1 MGAYDYYEYKI
12 EIIDGKEVMQ
22 ASPTAYHNEII
33 VNLANIVDRKLPNEC
48 KVYTDS
54 VDFIL
59 DENNTYI
66 PDLTVCKKSD
76 ITDGARITGTPKFIL
91 EVWSNGNKE
100 TERTKKIEQYE
111 QKGIKQFLEID
122 YVENWFKFHNLVE
135 GKFKLQNSGE
145 LTKPYYIQLDFLD
158 FELDVYDLVHNCGEE
173 TKRYLDAEVALNG
186 MKMFIDNWSD
196 EEVNEKTGIPLQTI
210 QKVRGSWNGSI

>member
-22 ASPTAYHNEII
+22 ASPTALHNYII
-33 VNLANIVDRKLPNEC
+33 IDLASIIDRKIDSKC
-48 KVYTDS
+48 KVLSDS

-91 EVWSNGNKE
+91 EVWSKGNKE

-145 LTKPYYIQLDFLD
+145 LIKPYYIQLDFLD
-158 FELDVYDLVHNCGEE
+158 FELDLYDLVHNYGEE
-173 TKRYLDAEVALNG
+173 TKRYLNDENALCS
-186 MKMFIDNWSD
+186 MKAFIKDLDDKTVS
-196 EEVNEKTGIPLQTI
+196 EKTGIPLQTI
-210 QKVRGSWNGSI
+210 QKVRGKEK

>member
-22 ASPTAYHNEII
+22 ASPTAMHHYII
-33 VNLANIVDRKLPNEC
+33 ANLLSIIDRKIDSKC
-48 KVYTDS
+48 KVLGDS

-59 DENNTYI
+59 NENNTYI
-66 PDLTVCKKSD
+66 PDLTVCKQSD

-91 EVWSNGNKE
+91 EVWSKGNKE
-100 TERTKKIEQYE
+100 SERTKKIAQYE

-135 GKFKLQNSGE
+135 GKFELQNSGE
-145 LTKPYYIQLDFLD
+145 LTKPHYIQLEFLD
-158 FELDVYDLVHNCGEE
+158 FELDLYDLVHNCGEE
-173 TKRYLDAEVALNG
+173 TKKYLDDELRLEVVKNL
-186 MKMFIDNWSD
+186 FDILSD
-196 EEVNEKTGIPLQTI
+196 EIISEKTGIPLQTI
-210 QKVRGSWNGSI
+210 QRVRGSWNGSI